1 VSPRRGSQAAAATD
15 ATNSAGQR
23 GTPHALNTAKIGG
36 ICRYCDSGNSRR
48 LSDVFPVVQEIVREK
63 IMTRSARIGLAAALL
78 LGGATMAMAQN
89 GPPTGGY
96 PPARW
101 NPNLYRQYGYTTLAT
116 ILTTRLWLA
125 TGTITALP
133 GRGGAM
139 TRSQLVEVA
148 ESVAW
153 RACAQSSGKKEPR
166 TRSGAISFD
175 FECPTA

>member
-101 NPNLYRQYGYTTLAT
+101 NPNLYRQYGYYPRYYPHYPAVAGYWDYYRTS
-116 ILTTRLWLA
+116 W
-125 TGTITALP
+125 P
-133 GRGGAM
+133 GRGNDEES
-139 TRSQLVEVA
+139 TR
-148 ESVAW
+148 
-153 RACAQSSGKKEPR
+153 
-166 TRSGAISFD
+166 
-175 FECPTA
+175 